1 MSAREADRAL
11 LLEAVREAGAVA
23 MRFFRGAVRQWDKNP
38 GDPVSE
44 ADHAV
49 NDHLKARLHDAR
61 PDYGWLSEETPDD
74 SDRLARP
81 MVWCVDPIDG
91 TKAFLKGDPEF
102 TVCAALLQAGR
113 PILAAVYNPASDEFF
128 EASAG
133 GGARLNG
140 AAIRVSETASMEHAH
155 LLAGRRMFERAGLAG
170 PPPGATFRFI
180 NSIAYRLALVAAGR
194 FDSCVSLNGKS
205 DWDNAAADLIVA
217 EAGGLVTTAR
227 GAPFTYNAAH
237 TRHGSVVASAP
248 ALHGE
253 VLAMLDR
260 IHPPHGA
267 SW

>member
-1 MSAREADRAL
+1 VSAGEADRAL
-11 LLEAVREAGAVA
+11 LLDAVREAGPVA
-23 MRFFRGAVRQWDKNP
+23 MRFFRNAVRQWEKNP

-49 NDHLKARLHDAR
+49 NDLLKARLHEAR

-74 SDRLARP
+74 ADRLGRP
-81 MVWCVDPIDG
+81 RVWCVDPIDG
-91 TKAFLKGDPEF
+91 TRAFLKGDPEF
-102 TVCAALLQAGR
+102 TICAALLEGGR

-128 EASAG
+128 EAVAG

-140 AAIRVSETASMEHAH
+140 AAIRARDGTSMEHAH
-155 LLAGRRMFERAGLAG
+155 LLAGRRMFERAGLEG

-180 NSIAYRLALVAAGR
+180 NSIAYRLSLVAAGR

-205 DWDNAAADLIVA
+205 DWDIAAADLIVA

-227 GAPFTYNAAH
+227 GAPFVYNAAS

-248 ALHGE
+248 GLHGQ
-253 VLAMLDR
+253 VLAMLGR
-260 IHPPHGA
+260 IQPPHGA